1 MKKPSLRLPGREGA
15 PSGLWGSRPQLS
27 LDGDRTLVVEH
38 HQGILDYG
46 PEEVLVA
53 AGGLRIRVKGR
64 DLRLAAMDGDGLCL
78 CGQIREIA
86 YEIREGPC

>member
-15 PSGLWGSRPQLS
+15 PPGLWGSRPQLS

-64 DLRLAAMDGDGLCL
+64 DLRLAAMDGD
-78 CGQIREIA
+78 IR
-86 YEIREGPC
+86 RETAAVPCCTCFRLKLA

>member
-1 MKKPSLRLPGREGA
+1 MKRF
-15 PSGLWGSRPQLS
+15 
-27 LDGDRTLVVEH
+27 
-38 HQGILDYG
+38 LDYG

-64 DLRLAAMDGDGLCL
+64 NLRLAAMDGDGLCL

-86 YEIREGPC
+86 YESREGPC